1 MKENLTKDL
10 FTYINENEDSLRE
23 IIETQLVSKLDNE
36 ARYFKSHSDSFTTI
50 YIDVTNG
57 EFHVYEWTDISSRP
71 LDENLVSLISI
82 KDDIVEWGEEN
93 TFANYLNIW
102 YDKCLKEDT
111 DETELAE
118 LYPDLFEEYVHE
130 GIQYAIACVDID
142 SIIAEIKENAWEA
155 Y

>member
-36 ARYFKSHSDSFTTI
+36 ARYSKSHSDSFTTI

-93 TFANYLNIW
+93 TFVNYLNIW

-118 LYPDLFEEYVHE
+118 LYPGLFEEYVHE